1 MRAAPDT
8 SDQRCGGW
16 RFQNAPLKHP
26 RTVGQRMVRPDLAS
40 LDGQAECSGTDAEQV
55 SGFREIHP
63 AL

>member
-26 RTVGQRMVRPDLAS
+26 RTVGQRMVRLNFAS
-40 LDGQAECSGTDAEQV
+40 LDRQAECSGIDAERV
-55 SGFREIHP
+55 ERLP
-63 AL
+63 